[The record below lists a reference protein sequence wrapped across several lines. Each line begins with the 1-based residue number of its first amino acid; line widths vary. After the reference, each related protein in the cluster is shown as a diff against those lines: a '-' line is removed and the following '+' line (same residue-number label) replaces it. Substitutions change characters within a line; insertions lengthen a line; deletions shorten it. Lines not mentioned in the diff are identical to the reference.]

1 MYEVRGLLENTCCFF
16 GHRTIN
22 ESEELKKELAEIIE
36 RLIVEYSVD
45 TFLFGSKSR
54 FNSLCLELVSKIK
67 KKHPHIKRVY
77 VRAEFPFISDG
88 YKEYL
93 LERVASVLS
102 ANAGKTPV
110 LIYKEEKK
118 QTSMAPPHL
127 WADATESLLGELKD
141 ILGDGNVV
149 LK

>member
-1 MYEVRGLLENTCCFF
+1 MVEPLTHGAKPSAPKQQASKPAPNTKKLY
-16 GHRTIN
+16 
-22 ESEELKKELAEIIE
+22 LKFSI
-36 RLIVEYSVD
+36 
-45 TFLFGSKSR
+45 G
-54 FNSLCLELVSKIK
+54 
-67 KKHPHIKRVY
+67 
-77 VRAEFPFISDG
+77 
-88 YKEYL
+88 KEYL

-127 WADATESLLGELKD
+127 WADATESLLSELKD
-141 ILGDGNVV
+141 ILGEQNVV